1 MEDKQLK
8 YEFPYRIVELKTNS
22 FSVQNLSDEDISEF
36 NPEEV
41 EFSFKPAFGFNEED
55 KAVKVN
61 INVMYI
67 YRDIEILKINVDIVY
82 EFVKELE
89 IEIKDKNILAQ
100 LLGIA
105 FSTIRG
111 IILNRTIGN
120 FMNDIYLP
128 IINPTEIVE
137 DIFKEDEEI
146 E

>member
-1 MEDKQLK
+1 MEDKQLQ

-22 FSVQNLSDEDISEF
+22 FSVQNLSDEEASQF
-36 NPEEV
+36 NPKEV

-61 INVMYI
+61 INVVYI
-67 YRDIEILKINVDIVY
+67 YRDFEILKINVDIVF

-111 IILNRTIGN
+111 IILNRTIEN

-128 IINPTEIVE
+128 IINPTEIVD
-137 DIFKEDEEI
+137 DIFKD
-146 E
+146 

>member
-22 FSVQNLSDEDISEF
+22 YSVQNLSEEDASEF

-61 INVMYI
+61 INVVYI
-67 YRDIEILKINVDIVY
+67 YRSIEILKINVDIEY
-82 EFVKELE
+82 EFVKEQN
-89 IEIKDKNILAQ
+89 IEIKNKIILAQ

-137 DIFKEDEEI
+137 DIFKEEDENE
-146 E
+146 

>member
-22 FSVQNLSDEDISEF
+22 YSVQNLSDEETSEF

-61 INVMYI
+61 INVVYI
-67 YRDIEILKINVDIVY
+67 YKNIEILKINVDIVY
-82 EFVKELE
+82 GFTKELD
-89 IEIKDKNILAQ
+89 IEIKDKNVLAQ

-128 IINPTEIVE
+128 IIDPTEIIE
-137 DIFKEDEEI
+137 DIFKEEE

>member
-61 INVMYI
+61 INVIYI

>member
-22 FSVQNLSDEDISEF
+22 FSVQNLSDEAASEF

-61 INVMYI
+61 INVVYI

-82 EFVKELE
+82 EFVKEIE

-137 DIFKEDEEI
+137 DIFKDDEEI

>member
-22 FSVQNLSDEDISEF
+22 YSVQNLSDEETSEF

-61 INVMYI
+61 INVVYI
-67 YRDIEILKINVDIVY
+67 YKNIEILKINVDIVY
-82 EFVKELE
+82 GFTKELD
-89 IEIKDKNILAQ
+89 IEIKDKNVLAQ

-128 IINPTEIVE
+128 IIDPTEIIE
-137 DIFKEDEEI
+137 DIFKEEDENE
-146 E
+146 